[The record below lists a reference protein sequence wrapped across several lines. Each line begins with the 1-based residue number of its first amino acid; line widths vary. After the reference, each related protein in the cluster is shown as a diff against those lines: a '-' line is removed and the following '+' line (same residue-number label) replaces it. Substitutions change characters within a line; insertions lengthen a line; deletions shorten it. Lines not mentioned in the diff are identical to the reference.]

1 MKTLVYLH
9 GFRSSSQS
17 RKAQQLGE
25 ALRSLNSDWEYIT
38 PDLSFDPAVALG
50 QIEAIVSR
58 CVKSE
63 LTLIGSSLGGYYA
76 EVCAEKFDCRA
87 VLLNPS
93 LAPYE
98 TLAAYIGHQT
108 NLYRPEESFDFTHEH
123 LDALRR
129 VDVAAIKS
137 PEKYLVVVEMGD
149 ALLDHRRTLEKFAAS
164 RQVVVDGGTHDLDSF
179 PRHIGAVLQHA
190 GLMSRASA

>member
-38 PDLSFDPAVALG
+38 PDLSFDPTVAIS

-63 LTLIGSSLGGYYA
+63 LTLIGSSLGGFYA
-76 EVCAEKFDCRA
+76 EVCAEKFGCRA

-93 LAPYE
+93 IAPYE
-98 TLAAYIGHQT
+98 TLATHVGHQT
-108 NLYRPEESFDFTHEH
+108 NLYRPDESFEFTVEH
-123 LDALRR
+123 LEALRR
-129 VDVAAIKS
+129 IDVAEIKS
-137 PEKYLVVVEMGD
+137 PANYLVVVEMGD
-149 ALLDHRRTLEKFAAS
+149 ALLDHRRTLTKFFAS
-164 RQVVVDGGTHDLDSF
+164 RQIAVEGGNHDLDSF
-179 PRHIGAVLQHA
+179 PNHVGAILQHA
-190 GLMSRASA
+190 GLVNTPNA